1 MPAIPSSID
10 RRSEAFRAN
19 DRAMRAVVADLRD
32 KSQAIARGGDEP
44 SRQRHLGRG
53 KLLARERIRVLLDPG
68 SPFLELSAFAAYE
81 MYDRAVPP
89 AGSVTGLG
97 RIAGRECVV
106 VADDAPV
113 RGGTCL
119 PMTVNKHLHAQEI

>member
-19 DRAMRAVVADLRD
+19 DQAMRAVVADLSD
-32 KSQAIARGGDEP
+32 KSAAIARGGDEP

-53 KLLARERIRVLLDPG
+53 KLLPRERIRVLLDPG

-81 MYDRAVPP
+81 MYDRAAP
-89 AGSVTGLG
+89 AAGPVNGIG
-97 RIAGRECVV
+97 RIAGRES
-106 VADDAPV
+106 VAVAPDAPS
-113 RGGTCL
+113 RGGAHFS
-119 PMTVNKHLHAQEI
+119 MI